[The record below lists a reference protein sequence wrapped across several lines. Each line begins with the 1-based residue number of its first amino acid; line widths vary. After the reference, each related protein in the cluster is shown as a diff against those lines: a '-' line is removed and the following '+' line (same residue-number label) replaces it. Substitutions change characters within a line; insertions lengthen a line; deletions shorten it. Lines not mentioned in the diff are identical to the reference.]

1 MRSFYTIYRCS
12 WTFYDVLHLSTRAPN
27 VHVTLLWAFSSHRD
41 WALSASHS
49 TASASF
55 AWQSR
60 AQKTVALSSTKAK
73 YMALSD
79 CSRQAVWIKS
89 LLSELGINVPSIH
102 IAGDNQGSLF
112 IGSNPVTEK
121 RSKHID
127 TRYHYIWQCLEE
139 KKISLYFVEGSKN
152 PADMFTVHTTA
163 SGYVCHS
170 YLMIFLHPTHYIH
183 ENSNLKNLVNKI
195 LTKFETLY

>member
-1 MRSFYTIYRCS
+1 MVPNWIFLPVSRCLICVAILGTKNCCLIQYRS
-12 WTFYDVLHLSTRAPN
+12 HL
-27 VHVTLLWAFSSHRD
+27 
-41 WALSASHS
+41 
-49 TASASF
+49 
-55 AWQSR
+55 
-60 AQKTVALSSTKAK
+60 K

-89 LLSELGINVPSIH
+89 LLSKLGINVLPIH
-102 IAGDNQGSLF
+102 VAGDNQGSLF

-127 TRYHYIWQCLEE
+127 TQYHYIQQCLEE